1 MNTTDNGD
9 YYSHVLPGA
18 GYLERHRR
26 PHPHQR
32 LPADTT
38 NHPNVAYNPDGIRD
52 THDVRCASR
61 HDESVSYSRAY
72 HPNAA
77 YSELVGS
84 AIH

>member
-26 PHPHQR
+26 LHLRQR
-32 LPADTT
+32 LPVDTT
-38 NHPNVAYNPDGIRD
+38 SRQSGAYSPDVVRD
-52 THDVRCASR
+52 THDVRFASR

-77 YSELVGS
+77 YSELVES